1 MSRARARSRTLRP
14 PSGGP
19 LHWALALPARLH
31 VRWLVILAVTG
42 AAMAL
47 YAHTLMTAPPMPPGH
62 VPAESRTAAP
72 AAAHR

>member
-1 MSRARARSRTLRP
+1 MSRARARSPRP

-19 LHWALALPARLH
+19 LHWLLALPARLR

-47 YAHTLMTAPPMPPGH
+47 YAHTLMTASPMPPGRA
-62 VPAESRTAAP
+62 PAESGTAAT